1 MAMPAPRTPSSRP
14 DWAIRA
20 PAPLVGTV
28 VGPDLVADV
37 VAMTTEVEVD
47 RVVGMMTVVLE

>member
-1 MAMPAPRTPSSRP
+1 MPAPRTPIKSP

-28 VGPDLVADV
+28 VALDLAV
-37 VAMTTEVEVD
+37 
-47 RVVGMMTVVLE
+47 VVGMTAAVEVVFVVVGRAMVVLA